1 MASLAV
7 ALARLGLR
15 AKIALI
21 AGGVMLFAL
30 GGTIA
35 ASDYFFDRELTAV
48 YQSRSLAVG
57 KGLKLQLERLLQF
70 GIRAEDLTGFE
81 EQLQGAVGTYADI
94 DHAMVVRP
102 EGTILFHS
110 DPRRMGQRLTDPSLL
125 GAFELASA
133 TVVRHRADGLDYFS
147 AVIPVGDL
155 SGMHAASIVVSI
167 AADSVER
174 RSNRMGA
181 IGLAVGL
188 VFLAAGT
195 AILLT
200 ALSVFVTRPLSRL
213 MEAVEGIQGDGEAP
227 IRVPIASQDEVGRL
241 AGAFNAMAGRLETV
255 IQRERE
261 AAATQAAA
269 REQIQRSTQL
279 ETAMHELERAQDATL
294 NLLEDID
301 HRRQELEAEIET
313 RRRAEAAVNDVNRVL
328 RVLSAGN
335 AALVQASDEAAL
347 LADMCRILVN
357 VGGYRMAWIGFAQHD
372 DAKTVRPLAHA
383 GHDDGYLDAANI
395 VWADN
400 ERGRGPTG
408 TAIRTGLPQVNQDF
422 IGNAAMAPWREAA
435 AARGFASSIA
445 LPLKGRSGT
454 FGALT
459 IYAAEADAF
468 DPDEVKLLV
477 ELSDDLSYGIAAL
490 RNRAENDVAAERLQR
505 SMETT
510 IEVVA
515 GTVEQRD
522 PYTAGH
528 QRRVAILA
536 EAMARR
542 MSLSEDRVHGLRLAG
557 IVHDLGKI
565 YIPAEILSKPSRLTP
580 VEYELIKSHA
590 QVGYDILKNVDFPWP
605 IAKMVVQHHERMD
618 GTGYP
623 HGLKGDDI
631 LLESR
636 ILAVADVVESMMSHR
651 PYRPSR
657 GIDVALAEIERG
669 RGTAY
674 DPAAVDAC
682 LALFRQDGFAFD

>member
-15 AKIALI
+15 AKIVLI
-21 AGGVMLFAL
+21 AGGVMLFGI

-35 ASDYFFDRELTAV
+35 ANDHFFHRELTAA

-70 GIRAEDLTGFE
+70 GIDIEDLTGFE
-81 EQLQGAVGTYADI
+81 EQLQGAVGTYADV

-110 DPRRMGQRLTDPSLL
+110 DPRRMGQRVTDPSLL
-125 GAFELASA
+125 GAFEGASA

-147 AVIPVGDL
+147 AVIPALYL
-155 SGMHAASIVVSI
+155 SGMPAAGIVVAI

-174 RSNRMGA
+174 RSDRMAA
-181 IGLAVGL
+181 IGLAV
-188 VFLAAGT
+188 
-195 AILLT
+195 
-200 ALSVFVTRPLSRL
+200 
-213 MEAVEGIQGDGEAP
+213 
-227 IRVPIASQDEVGRL
+227 
-241 AGAFNAMAGRLETV
+241 AFNAMAGRLETV

-261 AAATQAAA
+261 AAAAQAAA
-269 REQIQRSTQL
+269 REQARRSTEL
-279 ETAMHELERAQDATL
+279 ETAVRELERAQDATL

-301 HRRQELEAEIET
+301 RRRRELGAEIET
-313 RRRAEAAVNDVNRVL
+313 RKRAEAAVNDVNRVL

-335 AALVQASDEAAL
+335 AALVQASDEPAL
-347 LADMCRILVN
+347 LAGMCRILVD
-357 VGGYRMAWIGFAQHD
+357 VGGYRMAWIGFAQND
-372 DAKTVRPLAHA
+372 EAKTVRPVTHA
-383 GHDDGYLDAANI
+383 GHDDGYLDSADI
-395 VWADN
+395 VWADT

-408 TAIRTGLPQVNQDF
+408 TAIRTGMLQVNRNVAD
-422 IGNAAMAPWREAA
+422 NPAMAPWREAA

-445 LPLKGRSGT
+445 LPLKDRSGT
-454 FGALT
+454 FGVLT
-459 IYAAEADAF
+459 IHAAEPDSFDA
-468 DPDEVKLLV
+468 DEVKLLV
-477 ELSDDLSYGIAAL
+477 ELSSDLSYGISAL
-490 RNRAENDVAAERLQR
+490 RDRAEGEVAAEQLQR

-522 PYTAGH
+522 LYTAGH

-536 EAMARR
+536 DAMARR
-542 MSLSEDRVHGLRLAG
+542 MGLAEDRIHGLRLAG

-565 YIPAEILSKPSRLTP
+565 YIPAELLSKPSRLTP
-580 VEYELIKSHA
+580 IEYEMIKTHA

-605 IAKMVVQHHERMD
+605 IATMVVQHHERMD

-623 HGLKGDDI
+623 RGLKGDDI
-631 LLESR
+631 IPEAR
-636 ILAVADVVESMMSHR
+636 ILAVADVVESMISHR

-682 LALFRQDGFAFD
+682 LTLFREDGFEFD